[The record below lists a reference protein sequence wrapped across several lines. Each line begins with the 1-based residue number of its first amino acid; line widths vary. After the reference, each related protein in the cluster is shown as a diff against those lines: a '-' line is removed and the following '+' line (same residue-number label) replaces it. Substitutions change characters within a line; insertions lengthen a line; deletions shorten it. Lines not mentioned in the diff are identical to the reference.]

1 MVWWFWVCAAL
12 IGGCSPH
19 SSLEFRK
26 EGEEVCQEL
35 MEELKEI
42 ETLEQLLVS
51 EGHLKKKFEA
61 LVALMIDA
69 SRFQDKHLESEESP
83 SEELAVSFA
92 LKEELQRVYLIE
104 GGREV
109 IERAEQEALVKLDAY
124 ERSRLKQRE
133 KLQH

>member
-1 MVWWFWVCAAL
+1 
-12 IGGCSPH
+12 
-19 SSLEFRK
+19 
-26 EGEEVCQEL
+26 

-42 ETLEQLLVS
+42 ETLEQLLGS
-51 EGHLKKKFEA
+51 ETRLKKKFET

-69 SRFQDKHLESEESP
+69 SRFQDKHLESEEAP
-83 SEELAVSFA
+83 SEELAVSLA